1 MKNLSGIKSILRDLK
16 DIDQYTGRIFEL
28 EVLAEFARSGFNP
41 ELTVTPDCKIV
52 VESSCFLVEIVHR
65 SQRFARLLGDRIWR
79 FLGSHTLKLYSAFY
93 GAITVTLQP
102 GAGGAAE
109 DPCELANKIG
119 KHVVEAAP
127 YGSAINV
134 FYLQCRVR
142 YDPKATEASLAVRF
156 GGNESSYPC
165 IVDQIAY
172 RVLKSKIRQL
182 TQRFNGTERTLIA
195 ANFGPLL
202 QQIPDYL
209 RTFPESSTVKRH
221 DQDKQTII
229 AATAKF
235 LKDYPIV
242 SGVLIWWERP
252 FNPDARTMVFGPRPI
267 SLVTSSDAIELSD
280 DGLAGLLRAGK
291 LL

>member
-1 MKNLSGIKSILRDLK
+1 M
-16 DIDQYTGRIFEL
+16 
-28 EVLAEFARSGFNP
+28 
-41 ELTVTPDCKIV
+41 
-52 VESSCFLVEIVHR
+52 
-65 SQRFARLLGDRIWR
+65 
-79 FLGSHTLKLYSAFY
+79 
-93 GAITVTLQP
+93 
-102 GAGGAAE
+102 
-109 DPCELANKIG
+109 
-119 KHVVEAAP
+119 
-127 YGSAINV
+127 
-134 FYLQCRVR
+134 
-142 YDPKATEASLAVRF
+142 SLAVRF
-156 GGNESSYPC
+156 GGNEFSYPC

-182 TQRFNGTERTLIA
+182 TQRFNGTERSLIA

-229 AATAKF
+229 AATVKF

-267 SLVTSSDAIELSD
+267 SLVTPSDAIELSD